1 MLGAVETP
9 KGTPASSLMSSNELG
24 GIKDVH
30 IDIKFG
36 RNDKKTYI
44 LEESVVAGDEDVLE
58 SLNLDEESRNLRK
71 KLPKGEHKEI
81 VQNLQRSKINVRL
94 RKEFLR

>member
-1 MLGAVETP
+1 MPVAVAELFERP
-9 KGTPASSLMSSNELG
+9 SLDLARAQ
-24 GIKDVH
+24 D
-30 IDIKFG
+30 D
-36 RNDKKTYI
+36 RR
-44 LEESVVAGDEDVLE
+44 GDEDVLE

-94 RKEFLR
+94 RKAFLR

>member
-1 MLGAVETP
+1 MFIL
-9 KGTPASSLMSSNELG
+9 
-24 GIKDVH
+24 IR
-30 IDIKFG
+30 KFG

-58 SLNLDEESRNLRK
+58 PLNLDEESWNLRK

-81 VQNLQRSKINVRL
+81 IQNLQRSKINYVL
-94 RKEFLR
+94 EKHF